1 MRNDTKKNKDHSG
14 KHRWGLW
21 LLLLFFF
28 FFWGGGSGTDTG
40 KLLTVEEKGDRTPPF
55 CFHSGS
61 TE

>member
-1 MRNDTKKNKDHSG
+1 MTQKRIKIIQENNDGGSG
-14 KHRWGLW
+14 
-21 LLLLFFF
+21 FFF
-28 FFWGGGSGTDTG
+28 FFFFFGGGGGSGTDTG